1 MINLFNVNCIV
12 TMKGEIMAERW
23 FIKNKKANYKQ
34 ISNKYGITELMS
46 KLIINRDIINDEMIK
61 SYINPDF
68 DKLHNPREMKDLEK
82 AVDILDDK
90 IKLNKKIRIVGD
102 YDVDGVISVYILYT
116 ALKRCN
122 ANVDYEI
129 PDRIKDGYGININI
143 IKQAKED
150 GVDTILTCDNGI
162 SAIDPIKYAKDMGL
176 TVIVTDHHDIPFIED
191 ENKTRK
197 FISSSADAIINP
209 KQEECNYKFKQLCG
223 AGVAFKLIEVLYEKL
238 SIDKKECYKLIEFLA
253 IATVCDV
260 VDLIDENR
268 IFVKK
273 GLELINNTTTLGMQ
287 ELIRECEMNEKTL
300 SVYHLGFII
309 GPCINACGRL
319 DSAKKGLKL
328 LLSKEEEDAI
338 KLAKELVKLNEERK
352 DMTMKGME
360 TAIEIVEKNN
370 MINDKVFVIYIGDVH
385 ESLAGIIAGRIRE
398 KYNVPTLII
407 TKCENGAKGSGR
419 SIEEYNMFEELVK
432 CKDLLGKF
440 GGHPMAAGFS
450 LKEENIDE
458 FRRRLNQNTL
468 LKDDDLLR
476 KVTIDCAL
484 PLDSINYELI
494 NDLERLEP
502 FGKANSKPLFA
513 EKNVNLLKATILGKN
528 KNVLKFKLKTK
539 FNTTLDAIYF
549 GDIYEFEEVIN
560 DKYDKEE
567 LQKLYD
573 GAYNDVKV
581 DLVFYPSVN
590 EYNGNTNIQIVVQ
603 NYRC

>member
-1 MINLFNVNCIV
+1 
-12 TMKGEIMAERW
+12 MAERW
-23 FIKNKKANYKQ
+23 FIKNKKADYKY
-34 ISNKYGITELMS
+34 ISNKYGITELMC

-68 DKLHNPREMKDLEK
+68 DKLHDPREMKDLEK
-82 AVDILDDK
+82 AVEILKGK
-90 IKLNKKIRIVGD
+90 IDANEKIRIVGD
-102 YDVDGVISVYILYT
+102 YDVDGVISVYILYS

-150 GVDTILTCDNGI
+150 KIDTIITCDNGI
-162 SAIDPIKYAKDMGL
+162 SAIEPIKYAKELGI
-176 TVIVTDHHDIPFIED
+176 TVIVTDHHDIPFVED
-191 ENKTRK
+191 ENNIRK
-197 FISSSADAIINP
+197 FISSDADAIVNP
-209 KQEECNYKFKQLCG
+209 KQEECKYKFKQLCG

-238 SIDKKECYKLIEFLA
+238 NIDKEECYKFIEFLA

-260 VDLIDENR
+260 VDLVDENR

-273 GLELINNTTTLGMQ
+273 GLEFINSTTNLGLQ

-319 DSAKKGLKL
+319 DSAKEGLKL
-328 LLSKEEEDAI
+328 LLSKEKEEAV
-338 KLAKELVKLNEERK
+338 KLSKELVKLNEERK
-352 DMTMKGME
+352 DMTLKGVE
-360 TAIEIVEKNN
+360 TAIEIVEKNG
-370 MINDKVFVIYIGDVH
+370 MIHDKVLVIYIPDVH

-398 KYNVPTLII
+398 KYNAPTLII
-407 TKCENGAKGSGR
+407 TKSENGAKGSGR

-432 CKDLLGKF
+432 CKDLLGNF

-450 LKEENIDE
+450 LKEENIEE
-458 FRRRLNQNTL
+458 FRRRLNENTMLTDEDL
-468 LKDDDLLR
+468 LK
-476 KVTIDCAL
+476 KITIDCVL
-484 PLDSINYELI
+484 PLDTINYDLI

-513 EKNVNLLKATILGKN
+513 EKNINILKATVLGKN
-528 KNVLKFKLKTK
+528 RNVLKLKLKTK
-539 FNTTLDAIYF
+539 FNKAIDAIYF
-549 GDIYEFEEVIN
+549 GDIYEFEETISN
-560 DKYDKEE
+560 KYGNGE

-573 GAYNDVKV
+573 GSYNDVV
-581 DLVFYPSVN
+581 LDLVFYPSIN

-603 NYRC
+603 SYR

>member
-1 MINLFNVNCIV
+1 
-12 TMKGEIMAERW
+12 MAEKW
-23 FIKNKKANYKQ
+23 FIKNKKADYKQ

-46 KLIINRDIINDEMIK
+46 KLIINRDIINDDMIK

-68 DKLHNPREMKDLEK
+68 DKLHNSREMKDLEK
-82 AVDILDDK
+82 TVEILHDK
-90 IKLNKKIRIVGD
+90 IKSNKKIRIVGD
-102 YDVDGVISVYILYT
+102 YDVDGVISVYILYS

-150 GVDTILTCDNGI
+150 GIDTILTCDNGI
-162 SAIDPIKYAKDMGL
+162 SAIEPIKYAKDMGI
-176 TVIVTDHHDIPFIED
+176 TVIVTDHHDIPFVED
-191 ENKTRK
+191 ENNTRE
-197 FISSSADAIINP
+197 FISSIADAIINP
-209 KQEECNYKFKQLCG
+209 KQKECTYKFKQLCG

-238 SIDKKECYKLIEFLA
+238 SIDKKECYQFIEFLA

-260 VDLIDENR
+260 VDLVDENR

-273 GLELINNTTTLGMQ
+273 GLEFINNTANLGLQ
-287 ELIRECEMNEKTL
+287 QLIRECEMNEKTL

-319 DSAKKGLKL
+319 DSAKKGLQL
-328 LLSKEEEDAI
+328 LLSQDEEEAT

-352 DMTMKGME
+352 DMTMKGVE
-360 TAIEIVEKNN
+360 EAIEIVEKNN
-370 MINDKVFVIYIGDVH
+370 MINDKVFVIYIQDVH

-407 TKCENGAKGSGR
+407 TKSENGAKGSGR

-432 CKDLLGKF
+432 CKDLLGNF

-450 LKEENIDE
+450 LAEENIDE
-458 FRRRLNQNTL
+458 FRRELNKNTT
-468 LKDDDLLR
+468 LKADDLLR
-476 KVTIDCAL
+476 KVTIDSIL
-484 PLDSINYELI
+484 PLDSISYELI

-513 EKNVNLLKATILGKN
+513 EKNVNVLKATILGKN
-528 KNVLKFKLKTK
+528 KNVLKFKIKTK
-539 FNTTLDAIYF
+539 FNKALDAIYF
-549 GDIYEFEEVIN
+549 GDIYEFEEMIN
-560 DKYDKEE
+560 YKYGNGE

-581 DLVFYPSVN
+581 DLVFYPSIN
-590 EYNGNTNIQIVVQ
+590 EYNGNVSIQIVVQ
-603 NYRC
+603 NYR

>member
-1 MINLFNVNCIV
+1 M
-12 TMKGEIMAERW
+12 TERW
-23 FIKNKKANYKQ
+23 FIKNKKADYKY

-68 DKLHNPREMKDLEK
+68 DKLHDPREMKDLEK
-82 AVDILDDK
+82 AVEILKDK
-90 IKLNKKIRIVGD
+90 IKANEKIRIVGD
-102 YDVDGVISVYILYT
+102 YDVDGVISVYILYS
-116 ALKRCN
+116 ALKRCH

-150 GVDTILTCDNGI
+150 EIDTIITCDNGI
-162 SAIDPIKYAKDMGL
+162 SAIEPIKYAKELGI
-176 TVIVTDHHDIPFIED
+176 TVIVTDHHDIPFVED
-191 ENKTRK
+191 ENNIRK
-197 FISSSADAIINP
+197 FISSDADAIVNP
-209 KQEECNYKFKQLCG
+209 KQEECNYKFKHLCG
-223 AGVAFKLIEVLYEKL
+223 AGVAFKLVEVLYEKFN
-238 SIDKKECYKLIEFLA
+238 IDKKECYKFMEFLA

-260 VDLIDENR
+260 VDLVGENR

-273 GLELINNTTTLGMQ
+273 GLEFINSTTNLGLQ

-319 DSAKKGLKL
+319 DSAKEGLKL
-328 LLSKEEEDAI
+328 LLSKEEEEAV
-338 KLAKELVKLNEERK
+338 KLSKELVKLNEERK
-352 DMTMKGME
+352 EMTLKGVE
-360 TAIEIVEKNN
+360 TAIEIVEKNG
-370 MINDKVFVIYIGDVH
+370 MANDKVLVIYIPDVH

-398 KYNVPTLII
+398 KYNAPTLII
-407 TKCENGAKGSGR
+407 TKSEHGAKGSGR

-432 CKDLLGKF
+432 CKDLLGNF

-450 LKEENIDE
+450 LKEENIEE
-458 FRRRLNQNTL
+458 FRRRLNENAMLTDEDL
-468 LKDDDLLR
+468 LK
-476 KVTIDCAL
+476 KITIDCVL
-484 PLDSINYELI
+484 PLDTISYDLI

-513 EKNVNLLKATILGKN
+513 EKGVNILKATVLGKN
-528 KNVLKFKLKTK
+528 RNVLKLKLKTK
-539 FNTTLDAIYF
+539 FNKAIEAIYF
-549 GDIYEFEEVIN
+549 GDIYEFEENIIS
-560 DKYDKEE
+560 KYGNEE

-573 GAYNDVKV
+573 GAYNDVV
-581 DLVFYPSVN
+581 LDLVFYPSIN

-603 NYRC
+603 SYR